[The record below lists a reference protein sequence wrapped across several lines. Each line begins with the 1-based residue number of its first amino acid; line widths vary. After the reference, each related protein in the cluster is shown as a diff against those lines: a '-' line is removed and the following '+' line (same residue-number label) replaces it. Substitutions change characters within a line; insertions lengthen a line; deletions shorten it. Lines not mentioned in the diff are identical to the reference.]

1 MGYRESYYTLIV
13 KNSPAILTEIIAIF
27 MEEMEP
33 VQNATDILP
42 SIVLQP
48 VTTDTISHF
57 SKNGGNALGISLADG
72 PLDCM
77 DSLYCASSSTMLNV
91 SQ

>member
-1 MGYRESYYTLIV
+1 MV
-13 KNSPAILTEIIAIF
+13 KNSPTILTDIVAIF

-33 VQNATDILP
+33 VQNATDIIP

-57 SKNGGNALGISLADG
+57 CKNGGNALGISLTDG
-72 PLDCM
+72 PLDCI
-77 DSLYCASSSTMLNV
+77 DPAYHPSSSTVLII

>member
-1 MGYRESYYTLIV
+1 MV
-13 KNSPAILTEIIAIF
+13 QNSPTILTEIIAIF

-33 VQNATDILP
+33 VQNATDIIP

-48 VTTDTISHF
+48 VTINTISHF
-57 SKNGGNALGISLADG
+57 SKNGGNALGISLDDG

-77 DSLYCASSSTMLNV
+77 DSPYYPSSSTVLTIL
-91 SQ
+91 Q

>member
-1 MGYRESYYTLIV
+1 MV
-13 KNSPAILTEIIAIF
+13 KNSPTILTEIIAIF
-27 MEEMEP
+27 MEEIEP
-33 VQNATDILP
+33 IKNATNIIP
-42 SIVLQP
+42 SLVLQP

-57 SKNGGNALGISLADG
+57 SKNGGNVLGISLDDG

-77 DSLYCASSSTMLNV
+77 DSLYYPSSSAMLTI

>member
-1 MGYRESYYTLIV
+1 MV
-13 KNSPAILTEIIAIF
+13 KNSPTILTEIIAIF
-27 MEEMEP
+27 MEEIEP
-33 VQNATDILP
+33 IQNATNIIP
-42 SIVLQP
+42 SLVLQP

-57 SKNGGNALGISLADG
+57 SKNGGNALGISLDDG

-77 DSLYCASSSTMLNV
+77 DSLYYPSSSTMLSI